1 MAHKHRTK
9 SPDPGTPSLP
19 LPEPAGAGGTGAIVT
34 SHMRLLFLHRST
46 CSGEMTLPVK
56 GPISVPALIQVL
68 EKMPSPSPGMELWAM
83 ITSDGSTR
91 LDSFCTSAGGG
102 RRFGKGTRRRPPPTA
117 ALPLHCP
124 HRRGRA
130 GVPGEG
136 GRRGP
141 LAGPSPNPGAEPF
154 KRPTGLLQSG
164 TRFPPGH

>member
-1 MAHKHRTK
+1 
-9 SPDPGTPSLP
+9 
-19 LPEPAGAGGTGAIVT
+19 
-34 SHMRLLFLHRST
+34 
-46 CSGEMTLPVK
+46 MTLPVK

-102 RRFGKGTRRRPPPTA
+102 RRFGKGTRRRPPHTA
-117 ALPLHCP
+117 ALPPHCP

-136 GRRGP
+136 GG
-141 LAGPSPNPGAEPF
+141 GDPSPAPAQIPGLS
-154 KRPTGLLQSG
+154 LLNAQ
-164 TRFPPGH
+164 PGSYKAVQGSPRGIEEVPGKSSPGRARERG